1 MKKAL
6 DEQSSPPKNKKICF
20 YESGFLISNMNI
32 AQTLMYHIVLLIGI
46 YWPNT
51 GFLSYDITGFD
62 SQMGESVPIHIIWAG
77 LGGEGKGAGGVS
89 FSKSN
94 SAFTAKYDK
103 CATTKLYH

>member
-1 MKKAL
+1 MNKASN
-6 DEQSSPPKNKKICF
+6 EQSSPPKNKKICF

-32 AQTLMYHIVLLIGI
+32 AQTLIHHIVLLIGI

-77 LGGEGKGAGGVS
+77 LGGGGAGGVP
-89 FSKSN
+89 FSKS
-94 SAFTAKYDK
+94 SSGFTTKYDK
-103 CATTKLYH
+103 CPTTKLYH